1 MELKVVYED
10 IEPKLKVKGMIII
23 FKEKELERDESN
35 RFIK

>member
-1 MELKVVYED
+1 MELKVIYED

-23 FKEKELERDESN
+23 FNEKELEIDESD